1 MTTLHVGAAKV
12 DITPADLTA
21 LNPMG
26 GGTFSGVHDPL
37 FLRVILLSDG
47 AQEAALVS
55 CDLIEAGDMTP
66 ARQRI
71 ERELGIP
78 FGHIFITATH
88 SHNAPRIGLVSPGSL
103 AHGGGPEVA
112 AYTEHVYDAVI
123 GARRQARAAARPAR
137 FGLGRGSADVN
148 VNRDEY
154 ADGQWRLGYNPAA
167 PSDKT
172 VWVVKFEALD
182 DTPIAVLVNYA
193 VHSTV
198 TLGTTEVS
206 GDLAGAASRH
216 VERHLGGQAVALW
229 APGPLGDQAPR
240 VCLEREPGAP
250 RQFAYEA
257 MEAQGFIVGA
267 EVVRVAR
274 SITGLTSAGRVRAGD
289 RVVSCPVKR
298 GVNVMADMKQE
309 DVPFVDLR
317 LGLIMLNQIAL
328 IGVSGEVVTPIY
340 QRLRRESPLANT
352 ILISIVNDRIGYI
365 ADDEA
370 YDRPTHEVNGSP
382 VKRGYAENAIVT
394 GAVEM
399 IAAMIS
405 AAAL

>member
-1 MTTLHVGAAKV
+1 MNTLHAGAAKA

-26 GGTFSGVHDPL
+26 GGSFTGVHDPL
-37 FLRVILLSDG
+37 FLRAIVLGDG
-47 AQEAALVS
+47 TEEAALVS
-55 CDLIEAGDMTP
+55 CDLIEAGDMTDV
-66 ARQRI
+66 RKRI

-78 FGHIFITATH
+78 YGHIFITATH

-112 AYTEHVYDAVI
+112 AYTEHVYDTMVEAL
-123 GARRQARAAARPAR
+123 RQARASARPAR
-137 FGLGRGSADVN
+137 FGLGTGTADVN

-154 ADGQWRLGYNPAA
+154 ADGTWRLGYNPEG

-172 VWVVKFEALD
+172 VWVIKFETLD
-182 DTPIAVLVNYA
+182 GAPIAVLINYA

-198 TLGTTEVS
+198 TLGTKEIS
-206 GDLAGAASRH
+206 GDLAGAAARH
-216 VERHLGGQAVALW
+216 VEQHLGGDVVAVW
-229 APGPLGDQAPR
+229 TPGPLGDQAPR
-240 VCLEREPGAP
+240 VCLERAPGEAP
-250 RQFAYEA
+250 AFAYQA
-257 MEAQGFIVGA
+257 MEAQGLLVGA

-274 SITGLTSAGRVRAGD
+274 SVTTLSSAGRVRAAD

-298 GVNVMADMKQE
+298 GVDVMADMKQE

-317 LGLIMLNQIAL
+317 IGLILLGQIAL
-328 IGVSGEVVTPIY
+328 VGVSGEVVTRICR
-340 QRLRRESPLANT
+340 RLRRESPHAST

-382 VKRGYAENAIVT
+382 VRRGYAENAIVT
-394 GAVEM
+394 GAIDM
-399 IAAMIS
+399 INAM
-405 AAAL
+405 AL

>member
-1 MTTLHVGAAKV
+1 MNSLHAGAAKA

-26 GGTFSGVHDPL
+26 GGSFTGVHDPL
-37 FLRVILLSDG
+37 FLRAIVLSDG
-47 AQEAALVS
+47 AEEAALVS
-55 CDLIEAGDMTP
+55 CDLIEAGDMTDV
-66 ARQRI
+66 RKRI

-78 FGHIFITATH
+78 YGHIFITATH

-112 AYTEHVYDAVI
+112 AYTEHVYDTMVETL
-123 GARRQARAAARPAR
+123 RQARASARPAR
-137 FGLGRGSADVN
+137 FGLGAGTADVN

-154 ADGQWRLGYNPAA
+154 ADGRWRLGYNPEG

-182 DTPIAVLVNYA
+182 GAPIAVLINYA

-198 TLGTTEVS
+198 TLGTKEIS
-206 GDLAGAASRH
+206 GDLAGAAARH
-216 VERHLGGQAVALW
+216 VERHLGGEVVAVW
-229 APGPLGDQAPR
+229 TPGPLGDQAPR
-240 VCLEREPGAP
+240 VCLERAPGEAP
-250 RQFAYEA
+250 AFAYQA
-257 MEAQGFIVGA
+257 MEAQGLLVGA

-274 SITGLTSAGRVRAGD
+274 SVTKLSSAGRVRAAD
-289 RVVSCPVKR
+289 RVISCPVKR
-298 GVNVMADMKQE
+298 GVDVMEDMRQE

-317 LGLIMLNQIAL
+317 LGLILLGQIAL
-328 IGVSGEVVTPIY
+328 VGVSGEVVTRIC
-340 QRLRRESPLANT
+340 QRLRRESPQAST

-382 VKRGYAENAIVT
+382 VRRGYAENAIVS
-394 GAVEM
+394 GAIDM
-399 IAAMIS
+399 INAM
-405 AAAL
+405 AL

>member
-1 MTTLHVGAAKV
+1 MNSLHAGAAKA

-26 GGTFSGVHDPL
+26 GGSFTGVHDPL
-37 FLRVILLSDG
+37 FLRAIVLSDG
-47 AQEAALVS
+47 TQEAALVS
-55 CDLIEAGDMTP
+55 CDLIEAGDMTDV
-66 ARQRI
+66 RKRI

-78 FGHIFITATH
+78 YGHVFITATH

-112 AYTEHVYDAVI
+112 AYTEHVYDTMVETL
-123 GARRQARAAARPAR
+123 RQARASARPAR
-137 FGLGRGSADVN
+137 FGLGAGTADVN

-154 ADGQWRLGYNPAA
+154 ADGRWRLGYNPEG

-172 VWVVKFEALD
+172 VWVIKFEALD
-182 DTPIAVLVNYA
+182 GAPIAVLINYA

-198 TLGTTEVS
+198 TLGTKEIS
-206 GDLAGAASRH
+206 GDLAGAAARH
-216 VERHLGGQAVALW
+216 VERHLGGEVVAVW
-229 APGPLGDQAPR
+229 TPGPLGDQAPR
-240 VCLEREPGAP
+240 VCLERAPGEAP
-250 RQFAYEA
+250 AFAYQA
-257 MEAQGFIVGA
+257 MEAQGLLVGA

-274 SITGLTSAGRVRAGD
+274 SVTKLSSAGRVRAAD

-298 GVNVMADMKQE
+298 GVDVMADMKQE

-317 LGLIMLNQIAL
+317 IGLILLGQIAL
-328 IGVSGEVVTPIY
+328 VGVSGEVVTRIC
-340 QRLRRESPLANT
+340 QRLRRESPQAST

-382 VKRGYAENAIVT
+382 VRRGYAENAIVS
-394 GAVEM
+394 GAIDM
-399 IAAMIS
+399 INAM
-405 AAAL
+405 AL